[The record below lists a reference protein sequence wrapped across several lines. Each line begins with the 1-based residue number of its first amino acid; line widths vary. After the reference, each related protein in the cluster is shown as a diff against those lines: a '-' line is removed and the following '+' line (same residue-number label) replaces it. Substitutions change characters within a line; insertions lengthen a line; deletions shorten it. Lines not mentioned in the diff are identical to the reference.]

1 MNGDALGGL
10 FREGMMLMGM
20 VGGPLLG
27 GLLVVGL
34 VVGVLQSATQIQEP
48 SVGAVPRIAT
58 VVLMAIFMGPWMMER
73 FSRFLQVAI
82 ERMGAP
88 PM

>member
-1 MNGDALGGL
+1 MNGDALSGL
-10 FREGMMLMGM
+10 FREGMMLLGV

-34 VVGVLQSATQIQEP
+34 IVGVLQSATQIQET

-58 VVLMAIFMGPWMMER
+58 VVLLAIFLGPWMMER
-73 FSRFLQVAI
+73 LSRFLTVAI

-88 PM
+88 PL

>member
-1 MNGDALGGL
+1 MNGESVGQL
-10 FREGMMLMGM
+10 FREGMMLLAV

-48 SVGAVPRIAT
+48 SVGAVPRVAT
-58 VVLMAIFMGPWMMER
+58 IVLLSVFLGPWMMER
-73 FSRFLQVAI
+73 LSLFLRMSM
-82 ERMGAP
+82 ERMANH
-88 PM
+88 

>member
-1 MNGDALGGL
+1 MNPEELGQL
-10 FREGMMLMGM
+10 FREGMVLLTV

-27 GLLVVGL
+27 ALLGVGL

-58 VVLMAIFMGPWMMER
+58 VVATAIFAGPWMVERLAHFLALAMER
-73 FSRFLQVAI
+73 MASVR
-82 ERMGAP
+82 
-88 PM
+88 

>member
-10 FREGMMLMGM
+10 FREGMTLLGV

-34 VVGVLQSATQIQEP
+34 VMGVLQSATQIQEP

-58 VVLMAIFMGPWMMER
+58 VVLLAIFLGPWMMER
-73 FSRFLQVAI
+73 LARFLHLAI

>member
-1 MNGDALGGL
+1 MNADALSAL
-10 FREGMMLMGM
+10 FREGMTLLAV

-34 VVGVLQSATQIQEP
+34 VIGVLQSATQIQEP

-58 VVLMAIFMGPWMMER
+58 VVLLTIFLGPWMMER
-73 FSRFLQVAI
+73 LARFLHVAI
-82 ERMGAP
+82 ERMATQ
-88 PM
+88 

>member
-1 MNGDALGGL
+1 MNGQEVGQL
-10 FREGMMLMGM
+10 FREGMMLLAV

-34 VVGVLQSATQIQEP
+34 IVGVLQSATQIQEP

-58 VVLMAIFMGPWMMER
+58 VVLLAVFLGPWMVERLAKFLQMSMER
-73 FSRFLQVAI
+73 MAN
-82 ERMGAP
+82 
-88 PM
+88 

>member
-1 MNGDALGGL
+1 MTGEVNVL
-10 FREGMMLMGM
+10 FQEGMVLLSV
-20 VGGPLLG
+20 VGAPMLG

-58 VVLMAIFMGPWMMER
+58 IIGLAVLLGPWMVER
-73 FSRFLQVAI
+73 LARFLASAI
-82 ERMGAP
+82 ERMGH
-88 PM
+88 

>member
-10 FREGMMLMGM
+10 FREGMTLLAV

-58 VVLMAIFMGPWMMER
+58 VVLLAIFLGPWMMER
-73 FSRFLQVAI
+73 LSRFLHLAI

>member
-1 MNGDALGGL
+1 MNGHEVGQL
-10 FREGMMLMGM
+10 FREGMMLLAV

-34 VVGVLQSATQIQEP
+34 VLGVLQSATQIQEP

-58 VVLMAIFMGPWMMER
+58 VVLLAVFLGPWMVERLAKFLQMSMER
-73 FSRFLQVAI
+73 MA
-82 ERMGAP
+82 GGG
-88 PM
+88 

>member
-1 MNGDALGGL
+1 MSTAGLNAL
-10 FREGMMLMGM
+10 FQEGMTLLAV

-27 GLLVVGL
+27 ALLLVGL
-34 VVGVLQSATQIQEP
+34 VMGVLQSATQIQEP

-58 VVLMAIFMGPWMMER
+58 VVLLAMFLGPWMMER
-73 FSRFLQVAI
+73 LARFLHLAI

-88 PM
+88 PL